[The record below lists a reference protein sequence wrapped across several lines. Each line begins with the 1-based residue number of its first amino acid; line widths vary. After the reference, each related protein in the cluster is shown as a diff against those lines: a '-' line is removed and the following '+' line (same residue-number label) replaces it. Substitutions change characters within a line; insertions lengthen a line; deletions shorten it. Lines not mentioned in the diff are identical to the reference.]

1 MLFRSIQGMLS
12 LPHSD
17 PLYWVSA
24 SVPQLLNFA
33 ADSAQLPPSPETYPH
48 LPCLEGYITNPPA
61 PFAPS
66 AKSRPTQGNQRLDSW
81 SGIRH
86 KPGCI
91 LTVLAPPSPY
101 PASPPSFL
109 LKAHSLQIPCART
122 PISGSASR
130 ECDLIDRRKLFF
142 FFFFLVQVPFIKK
155 LMQNKS

>member
-1 MLFRSIQGMLS
+1 MASQRIQGMLS

-33 ADSAQLPPSPETYPH
+33 ADSTHLPPSPETYPH
-48 LPCLEGYITNPPA
+48 LPCLEGYISNPLP
-61 PFAPS
+61 PS
-66 AKSRPTQGNQRLDSW
+66 HLQPKADPHRGAKGWTPGVG
-81 SGIRH
+81 SGTSQAA
-86 KPGCI
+86 CI

-101 PASPPSFL
+101 PASSPSFL
-109 LKAHSLQIPCART
+109 LKARSPQIPCTWT

-142 FFFFLVQVPFIKK
+142 FFSSNPFELKNFFFF
-155 LMQNKS
+155 